1 MEYMNY
7 INSMKIYFKN
17 HSVVKFIVNLF
28 FLSVALIYLF
38 PFWGNLIFNNET
50 QYLVASLFHLDIL
63 LTGPM
68 TLLFIYVYTK
78 VFETSKLGFIFIIL
92 YFLNTL
98 LAVFTLLMG
107 LETILDF
114 LLLLPH
120 LLGIGL
126 IVRLCILDYKKKN
139 STVQIHET
147 QIYKINLFHIII
159 TIAMPLIIINIIGR
173 IYFIFAN

>member
-1 MEYMNY
+1 MDYMNY
-7 INSMKIYFKN
+7 INSMKIYFKK
-17 HSVVKFIVNLF
+17 HSFVKFIVNLF
-28 FLSVALIYLF
+28 FLFVVLIYLF

-50 QYLVASLFHLDIL
+50 QYLVTSLFHLDIL

-78 VFETSKLGFIFIIL
+78 VFETSKLGFIYITL

-126 IVRLCILDYKKKN
+126 IVTLCILDYKEINPFEQIYEK
-139 STVQIHET
+139 QIH
-147 QIYKINLFHIII
+147 KINLFHIII
-159 TIAMPLIIINIIGR
+159 TITIPLIIINIIGR
-173 IYFIFAN
+173 IYFVFAN